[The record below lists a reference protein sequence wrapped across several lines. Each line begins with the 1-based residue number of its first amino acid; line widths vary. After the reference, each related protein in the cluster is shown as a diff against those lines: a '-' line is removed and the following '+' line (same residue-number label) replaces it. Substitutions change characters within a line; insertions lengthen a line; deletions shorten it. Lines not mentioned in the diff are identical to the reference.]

1 MAITN
6 TKIAV
11 LCQGLGI
18 QKFNNYDFESYW
30 QDLIGTVRTF
40 AWWHQSEPSEPRERK
55 LWQARVILMDLFLF
69 ADEDFAA
76 TSNYLRIRDKKLSSS
91 VSSYKSTRTVRV
103 KLTNEQVVDQA
114 LAEEGIPEYIIR
126 QRDTILSEVKK
137 GKNVEHVIKLLRAI
151 FG

>member
-1 MAITN
+1 
-6 TKIAV
+6 
-11 LCQGLGI
+11 
-18 QKFNNYDFESYW
+18 
-30 QDLIGTVRTF
+30 
-40 AWWHQSEPSEPRERK
+40 
-55 LWQARVILMDLFLF
+55 MDLFLF

-76 TSNYLRIRDKKLSSS
+76 TSNYLRIRDKKLNSS

-114 LAEEGIPEYIIR
+114 LAEDGIPEYIIR